1 MSMTK
6 QLAEQRIELTG
17 RDEIIKLPKTGLNP
31 IYGGTKYDL
40 SPADLYGQAVISEY
54 LKQQRKENDNEN

>member
-1 MSMTK
+1 MTE
-6 QLAEQRIELTG
+6 QLAEQRIESTR
-17 RDEIIKLPKTGLNP
+17 RDEIIKSPKTNLNT

-40 SPADLYGQAVISEY
+40 SLADLYGQAVISEY